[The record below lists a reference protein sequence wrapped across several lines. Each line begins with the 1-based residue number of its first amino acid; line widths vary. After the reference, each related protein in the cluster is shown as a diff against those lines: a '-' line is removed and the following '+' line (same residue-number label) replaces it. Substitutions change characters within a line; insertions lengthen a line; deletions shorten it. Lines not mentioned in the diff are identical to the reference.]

1 MPTARLDLLKPTVPS
16 DWHGLQVTAT
26 LSSHSVC
33 FACRTR
39 RVPLEITIVP
49 TRTHAP
55 VCLFCSR
62 TSTSIKR
69 LTYCSGTPC
78 HPPFSSP
85 VSHSTVVLYFSCRH
99 SPVLAGRTASPPPCA
114 DPEESPHTREDHGP
128 TRPAPSSSEMLL
140 AGAVSPPSRLSR

>member
-1 MPTARLDLLKPTVPS
+1 MTSSTWWARNYGHVSPR
-16 DWHGLQVTAT
+16 HG
-26 LSSHSVC
+26 SVC
-33 FACRTR
+33 FTFRTR
-39 RVPLEITIVP
+39 HVPLELTVAP

-55 VCLFCSR
+55 VYLFCSL

-69 LTYCSGTPC
+69 LTYCSGTPY

-85 VSHSTVVLYFSCRH
+85 LSHSTVVLYFSCRR
-99 SPVLAGRTASPPPCA
+99 SPVLAHLTASPPPCA

-128 TRPAPSSSEMLL
+128 PRPAPSSSETLL